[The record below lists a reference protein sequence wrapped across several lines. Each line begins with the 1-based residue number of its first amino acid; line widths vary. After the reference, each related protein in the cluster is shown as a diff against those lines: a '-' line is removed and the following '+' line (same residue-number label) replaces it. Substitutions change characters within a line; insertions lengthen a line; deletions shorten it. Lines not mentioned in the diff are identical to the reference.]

1 MASIKNLKS
10 KGKAVA
16 PINLRAP
23 SGRES
28 CASDVDYAYRKVIFA
43 DLPPAKIVRPLRA
56 IRKVYEQALA
66 AWERSFVDGQL
77 QQSFPHSED
86 VTYRNAMRFAKA
98 GQGQLVRRCAS

>member
-10 KGKAVA
+10 KHSAFM
-16 PINLRAP
+16 LRTTQHNED
-23 SGRES
+23 RE
-28 CASDVDYAYRKVIFA
+28 YTMRKWQFV
-43 DLPPAKIVRPLRA
+43 DLPPAKSVRPLRA

-66 AWERSFVDGQL
+66 AWERSFVDGQP